1 MTDVAHSR
9 VSSRPR
15 SHVNE
20 QRLCQALVHMT
31 SVFFIPVVVVRR
43 VIGATKASGS
53 TGAKLSIFAE
63 SRARAS
69 AIIPFI
75 FMG

>member
-1 MTDVAHSR
+1 MTDFAHSR
-9 VSSRPR
+9 VPSRAR

-20 QRLCQALVHMT
+20 QRMCSALVHMT

-43 VIGATKASGS
+43 VIGASKASPT
-53 TGAKLSIFAE
+53 TGAKLSILAE

>member
-1 MTDVAHSR
+1 MTDIANSR
-9 VSSRPR
+9 IPSRAR

-20 QRLCQALVHMT
+20 QRLCQALVYAT
-31 SVFFIPVVVVRR
+31 SIFFIPVVVVRR
-43 VIGATKASGS
+43 LVGTSKAVGS

-63 SRARAS
+63 ARARS
-69 AIIPFI
+69 GAIIPFI

>member
-1 MTDVAHSR
+1 MTDIANSR
-9 VSSRPR
+9 VSSRAR

-20 QRLCQALVHMT
+20 QRLCQALVYMT
-31 SVFFIPVVVVRR
+31 SVFFIPAVLVRR
-43 VIGATKASGS
+43 LSGAAQASGQ
-53 TGAKLSIFAE
+53 TTAKPSIFAE
-63 SRARAS
+63 ARARSS